1 MSEPSLFGQERWTA
15 TELAEALCLSTQRV
29 NQCVKEGILPVPVDG
44 RYAPRESVSRYV
56 RHIRQREASKTHA
69 GEAVRKMQLENA
81 MREIRLRKIAGEL
94 VPCDRVARDWF
105 ESARR
110 VRDGLLNLPSRLS
123 GVFAAESDQ
132 EKIFDSFSK
141 EIHQVLTELST
152 KPVPAPVTGRLPLEE
167 APKLAQS
174 PDEIKAMD
182 EAGEPD
188 VQDSEEIDD
197 ESTT

>member
-29 NQCVKEGILPVPVDG
+29 NQLVKEGILPIPVDG

>member
-1 MSEPSLFGQERWTA
+1 MYDPCLFGQERWTA

-167 APKLAQS
+167 APELAQS

-188 VQDSEEIDD
+188 VQDPEEIDGQ
-197 ESTT
+197 STT